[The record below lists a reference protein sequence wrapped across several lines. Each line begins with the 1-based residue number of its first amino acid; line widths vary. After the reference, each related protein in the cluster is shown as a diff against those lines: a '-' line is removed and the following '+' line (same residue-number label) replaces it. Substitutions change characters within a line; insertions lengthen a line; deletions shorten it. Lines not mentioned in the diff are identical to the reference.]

1 MMEIGTPACSMT
13 VRVVCLLSCRVIL
26 RSPVRLSNRPNS
38 FGVPLRANWRAQLVG
53 DDVLAAGVPVE
64 QGEPGLIR
72 RTRVRALLQLEL
84 AQRRERVIGGSVGL
98 LLRDVGSSIRTFY
111 STSTRA
117 WFTVRVLAFRSISD
131 QRRPSSH
138 EN

>member
-84 AQRRERVIGGSVGL
+84 AQRRERVIGGSGGLAVLGVGTPIPSFFL
-98 LLRDVGSSIRTFY
+98 IPY
-111 STSTRA
+111 HP
-117 WFTVRVLAFRSISD
+117 RVSVHTL
-131 QRRPSSH
+131 
-138 EN
+138 

>member
-98 LLRDVGSSIRTFY
+98 LLRDGGSPIPAFY
-111 STSTRA
+111 STRNPA
-117 WFTVRVLAFRSISD
+117 RFTGGGFAFCSLYDHR
-131 QRRPSSH
+131 
-138 EN
+138 

>member
-26 RSPVRLSNRPNS
+26 RSPVRLSNRPNA

-72 RTRVRALLQLEL
+72 RTRVPALLHLRL
-84 AQRRERVIGGSVGL
+84 AQRRERVIGGSAGL
-98 LLRDVGSSIRTFY
+98 LFRAGASSLRAFY
-111 STSTRA
+111 SPRTPASV
-117 WFTVRVLAFRSISD
+117 TV
-131 QRRPSSH
+131 
-138 EN
+138 EGC

>member
-1 MMEIGTPACSMT
+1 MMELGTPACSMT

-84 AQRRERVIGGSVGL
+84 AQRRERVIGGSVGF
-98 LLRDVGSSIRTFY
+98 LLRGLRSSIRSLF
-111 STSTRA
+111 STSTRPL
-117 WFTVRVLAFRSISD
+117 FPLQAFALPSIS
-131 QRRPSSH
+131 H
-138 EN
+138 H